1 MIEAVNSVVS
11 NAPLVRIAADQVNVA
26 RSFAANPNRVQEAA
40 GTDLPKAPYIS
51 PYISWSNDYGK
62 AVLQIR
68 DSESGEV
75 VNQFPSETRLRA
87 QLSRPVSDIPT
98 PKQNTEGSTSV
109 TPQQSATPAPQAQQ
123 QVAEAQVAA
132 AALAKGA
139 QASLPQIATV
149 VTSA

>member
-11 NAPLVRIAADQVNVA
+11 NAPLVRIAADQANVA
-26 RSFAANPNRVQEAA
+26 RAFASNPTNVAQPAGAN
-40 GTDLPKAPYIS
+40 LPSAPYLS
-51 PYISWSNDYGK
+51 PFIAWNNDFGK

-75 VNQFPSETRLRA
+75 VNQFPSDSRLRA
-87 QLSRPVSDIPT
+87 QLGQAIGNELAAPEKPQVDTETSDVGVS
-98 PKQNTEGSTSV
+98 
-109 TPQQSATPAPQAQQ
+109 APQTSAP